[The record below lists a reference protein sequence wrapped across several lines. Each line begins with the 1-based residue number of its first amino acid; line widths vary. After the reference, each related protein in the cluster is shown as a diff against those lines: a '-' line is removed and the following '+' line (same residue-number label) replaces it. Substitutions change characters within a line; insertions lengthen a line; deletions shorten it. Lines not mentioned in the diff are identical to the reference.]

1 MKRNHIINKRLFC
14 IMAVISLIS
23 AACTKNFEKINSDPN
38 GINEG
43 DLRGDYALYGAPF
56 NQIQLNIHQYT
67 PDWQY
72 QLQQNLNADIW
83 SGYMMTPVNFAN
95 NVNNTN
101 YAMVD
106 GWNDRIWATAYG
118 NVMIPIQ
125 AVLAKAKAD
134 NFPNFEAWA
143 ILLRVMAM
151 HRVSDFFGPIVYT
164 QFGKINAD
172 GSITYDT
179 QQEAYNA
186 FFKDLD
192 EAAAKLKPYAEEAD
206 PALAFARFDLAY
218 GGSYVKWMKLLNAL
232 RLRLAIRI
240 SKADA
245 NKARTEAEKALS
257 SPFGVIETNADD
269 FIIDSRTINNPLNI
283 ISGNWN
289 DICMGASMESFLTG
303 YNDPRLPI
311 YFQPSTDP
319 ALSGQF
325 KGIRSGIEMVD
336 EVTYVNFSRLG
347 SLGTR
352 TPLLT
357 AAETWFLRAEAKLNG
372 WNDAGVA
379 SVQAAYEKGIQLSF
393 SQWGLSNTAF
403 DTYKESTAKPKP
415 YVDPKNPV
423 NNVPAG
429 SPVLSTVSPK
439 WNAAG
444 TTAEKLEQIHTQ
456 KWLAVYPESCEAWA
470 EVRRTGYPKLF
481 PVVVNNSGGIV
492 PAGQFLKRVNF
503 VISERTNNQAGYLG
517 AVQKLGGTDN
527 INTRLWWDK
536 P

>member
-1 MKRNHIINKRLFC
+1 MKRNHILNKRLFC
-14 IMAVISLIS
+14 IMAGISLTA
-23 AACTKNFEKINSDPN
+23 AACTKNFEKINTDPY
-38 GINEG
+38 GLSEQ
-43 DLRGDYALYGAPF
+43 DLKGDYALYGAPF

-83 SGYMMTPVNFAN
+83 SGYFMTPVNFAN

-106 GWNDRIWATAYG
+106 GWNDRIWATAYS
-118 NVMIPIQ
+118 NVMSPIQ
-125 AVLAKAKAD
+125 AVITRAKND
-134 NFPNFEAWA
+134 NYPNFEAWA
-143 ILLRVMAM
+143 LILKVLAM
-151 HRVSDFFGPIVYT
+151 HRVSDYFGPIVYSN
-164 QFGKINAD
+164 FGKINAD
-172 GSITYDT
+172 GSVTYDS

-192 EAAAKLKPYAEEAD
+192 DAEAKLRPFAENPNA
-206 PALAFARFDLAY
+206 ALAFAKFDLVYAGNY
-218 GGSYVKWMKLLNAL
+218 TKWMKFLNSL

-245 NKARTEAEKALS
+245 TKAKAEAEKALS
-257 SPFGVIETNADD
+257 NSFGVIETNAED
-269 FIIDSRTINNPLNI
+269 FIIDSKTINNPLNI
-283 ISGNWN
+283 ISANWA
-289 DICMGASMESFLTG
+289 DIRMNASIESFLVG

-311 YFQPSTDP
+311 YFQPATDP
-319 ALSGQF
+319 ALTGQF
-325 KGIRSGIEMVD
+325 KGIRSGIQMND
-336 EVTYVNFSRLG
+336 EVTYVNFSPLG
-347 SLGTR
+347 GFGTK
-352 TPLLT
+352 TPMLT
-357 AAETWFLRAEAKLNG
+357 AAETWFLRAEAKLNN
-372 WNDAGVA
+372 WTDAGVA

-393 SQWGLSNTAF
+393 SQWGLSSAAF
-403 DTYKESTAKPKP
+403 DNYKVSTATPRA
-415 YVDPKNPV
+415 YTDPKNAA
-423 NNVPAG
+423 NNAAAG
-429 SPVLSTVSPK
+429 STVTPQ

-444 TTAEKLEQIHTQ
+444 TTEQKREQILTQ

-470 EVRRTGYPKLF
+470 EVRRTGYPKIF

-492 PAGQFLKRVNF
+492 PNGQFIKRVNF
-503 VISERTNNQAGYLG
+503 VISERDNNQAGYQG